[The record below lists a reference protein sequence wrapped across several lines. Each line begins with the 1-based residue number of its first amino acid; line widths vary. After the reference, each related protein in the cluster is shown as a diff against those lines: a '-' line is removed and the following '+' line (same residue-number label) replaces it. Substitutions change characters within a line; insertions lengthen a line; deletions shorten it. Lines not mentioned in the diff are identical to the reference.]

1 MKKLFTM
8 CMFGFLFFGLH
19 SLATSAQEP
28 SKDAKP
34 AADAKAG
41 DAKITP
47 DAAPKEETW
56 VTDHTTRIGGQ
67 PVAYKATASLILL
80 KDDKAEPTALMF
92 STAYTRTDLNN
103 AAARPIAFVY
113 NGGPGS

>member
-8 CMFGFLFFGLH
+8 CMFGFLFFGLN
-19 SLATSAQEP
+19 SLPTSAQEP

-34 AADAKAG
+34 ADAKAG
-41 DAKITP
+41 DAKTP
-47 DAAPKEETW
+47 ADAATPKEETW

-80 KDDKAEPTALMF
+80 KDEKAEPTALMF
-92 STAYTRTDLNN
+92 STAYTRTD
-103 AAARPIAFVY
+103 
-113 NGGPGS
+113 